1 MQTFH
6 NLFIKMIFSFP
17 TGVPAAMISI
27 NVIEHLCKLLVS
39 TAEQVRGSAAIALGY
54 LSYNHTGERQL
65 LNKWVKK
72 KKTPK
77 IWPSNNYIEQVKN
90 Q

>member
-1 MQTFH
+1 MQTAH
-6 NLFIKMIFSFP
+6 NLFINIYFSFP
-17 TGVPAAMISI
+17 IGVPAAMISI
-27 NVIEHLCKLLVS
+27 NVVEHLCKLLVS

-72 KKTPK
+72 KKTPN
-77 IWPSNNYIEQVKN
+77 ITIN
-90 Q
+90 

>member
-65 LNKWVKK
+65 LNKSVKK
-72 KKTPK
+72 KNHQKYDHQITTLNK
-77 IWPSNNYIEQVKN
+77 
-90 Q
+90 

>member
-1 MQTFH
+1 MQTAH
-6 NLFIKMIFSFP
+6 NLLIKMIFYFP
-17 TGVPAAMISI
+17 IGVPAAMISI

-72 KKTPK
+72 NTLKYDHQITTLNK
-77 IWPSNNYIEQVKN
+77 
-90 Q
+90 